1 MDTKASAEHLIKLA
15 GSLALDCGKCGETT
29 KPDAKFCHKCGH
41 QNLKQPR
48 TPEEMRL
55 MVKTLKRELSNPF
68 GDFQT
73 RALME
78 GAIVC
83 LHWALGEER
92 NPLNEIAN
100 KHK

>member
-1 MDTKASAEHLIKLA
+1 
-15 GSLALDCGKCGETT
+15 
-29 KPDAKFCHKCGH
+29 
-41 QNLKQPR
+41 
-48 TPEEMRL
+48 